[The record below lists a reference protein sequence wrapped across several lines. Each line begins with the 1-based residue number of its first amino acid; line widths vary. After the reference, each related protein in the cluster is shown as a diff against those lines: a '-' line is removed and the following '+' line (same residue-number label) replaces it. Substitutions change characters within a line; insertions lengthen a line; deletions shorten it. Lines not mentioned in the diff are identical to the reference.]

1 MASAGKSYTCLKVH
15 SSKGMHNKLAGKGY
29 KIDDLLH
36 VRLYK
41 CMIAADDQDLLGK
54 LYWGMP
60 NGTYTVQCSSMRK
73 SNIDAKLHKL
83 DVKND
88 QGLCNQNLKEKSMVM
103 KVNRTKVILYTAMVM
118 ETGT

>member
-1 MASAGKSYTCLKVH
+1 MAPKAGRDIMNVYAPLVPKEVFANAWIGMCYRWSWPLKVNPTQNVH
-15 SSKGMHNKLAGKGY
+15 SSKGMHNKLAGKDC

-60 NGTYTVQCSSMRK
+60 KGTYTVQW
-73 SNIDAKLHKL
+73 
-83 DVKND
+83 
-88 QGLCNQNLKEKSMVM
+88 E
-103 KVNRTKVILYTAMVM
+103 NRT
-118 ETGT
+118 